1 MGDIVVFAV
10 TLEVMLGEEIYF
22 FYGVSTCLESAQ
34 ERALAN
40 MRQDEYLNCVKYTL
54 VATHYTVL

>member
-22 FYGVSTCLESAQ
+22 FYGVSTCLKSAQ
-34 ERALAN
+34 DRALEN
-40 MRQDEYLNCVKYTL
+40 MHREEYLNCVKYNL